1 MNATMATENL
11 RQRNVPTSVPMNGS
25 KATTEKAKLSTEPTP
40 HPGGEIKHGAWKQ
53 ALRMLLFA
61 AYFNGSIIA

>member
-1 MNATMATENL
+1 
-11 RQRNVPTSVPMNGS
+11 MNGS